1 MSTGSEVFFILKLI
15 DATKFVLL
23 SLFLI
28 IKTICLNI
36 WAKVPLKNEKSPL
49 PVDVCPSKTTLLK
62 FTIGVPKQLTGGHV
76 GVPNQSCGS

>member
-62 FTIGVPKQLTGGHV
+62 VTRPSFF
-76 GVPNQSCGS
+76 